1 MTDQIRLIV
10 RLSEDGSA
18 YATSPQLPGL
28 LYGRRSINELHRD
41 LDGVLAFHL
50 ERSGPFDVSEHHERH
65 YDLAGGELV
74 VRVAVDEYHTE
85 RAAVARRVAV
95 IAGMPS
101 QARSLVTAAANR
113 AGEAVYVCALPSDT
127 MGWLA
132 AQLDPR
138 GDALVAAL
146 TIADDFL
153 FTLPLAVDD
162 GTRPAWRPYGAS
174 ADTRLAEIM
183 RQTPVVTP
191 LQARDLQ
198 RAG

>member
-1 MTDQIRLIV
+1 LNDQIHLIV

-28 LYGRRSINELHRD
+28 LYGRSSIRELHRD

-50 ERSGPFDVSEHHERH
+50 DRSGPFAVVEHQEEH
-65 YDLAGGELV
+65 YELADGELV
-74 VRVAVDEYHTE
+74 VRVAVDEYQAE
-85 RAAVARRVAV
+85 RAAVARRVATV
-95 IAGMPS
+95 ARMPV
-101 QARSLVTAAANR
+101 QAKTLVTAVTNR
-113 AGEAVYVCALPSDT
+113 AGEAVYVCAVPSDT

-153 FTLPLAVDD
+153 FTIPLAVDD
-162 GTRPAWRPYGAS
+162 GTRPAWRPSEAS
-174 ADTRLAEIM
+174 ADTRLVEIM
-183 RQTPVVTP
+183 QQAPVVTP
-191 LQARDLQ
+191 LRVEDLQ
-198 RAG
+198 HAG